1 MVNILDYTLDELK
14 IWMKDN
20 EESAFR
26 AKQVFEWIYKGQY
39 DFDLM
44 KNISS
49 STKNKLN
56 IFLPKNMRIRDINT
70 DITKPILWQIWP

>member
-49 STKNKLN
+49 STKN
-56 IFLPKNMRIRDINT
+56 FLYRISNDYRDFRI
-70 DITKPILWQIWP
+70 